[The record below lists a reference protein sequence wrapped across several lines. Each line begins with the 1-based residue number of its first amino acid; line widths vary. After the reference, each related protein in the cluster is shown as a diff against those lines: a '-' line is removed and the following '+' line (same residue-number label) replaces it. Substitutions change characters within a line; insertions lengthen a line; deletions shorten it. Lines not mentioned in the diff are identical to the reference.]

1 MHDRISSLRQQLVEA
16 KKRLEITFDEITA
29 PDHNASENDERLL
42 AEQEK
47 AVDRLIDLTEK
58 AVDIEER
65 ERKAAA
71 LLTAGPSP
79 AAHAASDIIVTKDPA
94 DRPFKNFGEQLQAIR
109 HAGTSGAALDPR
121 LAGIQAAS
129 GASEGVASDGGF
141 LVQQDF
147 SAEIFARA
155 SNTGSL
161 LSRVRRIP
169 ISANSNGIRIPR
181 VAESARTAGNRWGGV
196 QSDWVDEG
204 AAATATKPT
213 FERLNLEL
221 KKQVTLAYVTDELL
235 SDAVALEAI
244 YSQAFAEEITFGTEA
259 AIFSGDGVG
268 KPKGITESGAL
279 VVQAKESGQTA
290 ATVVLANV
298 VKMWSRCP
306 ASMRSDPNTVWLINQ
321 DVESQLYTMTLAN
334 QPMYWPAGSLSQGAP
349 VSRLMGQPVVP
360 IEHCETLGTQNDIV
374 LAALGQYVMID
385 KGAPESASSMHVKF
399 AEDEH
404 CFRMVYRCDGDSL
417 FSSAVTPAKGSSTV
431 SPFIS
436 LAVRS

>member
-1 MHDRISSLRQQLVEA
+1 MADRISNLRQQLVDA
-16 KKRLEITFDEITA
+16 KKVLERTFDEFTR
-29 PDHNASENDERLL
+29 PEHQASEGDEKTL
-42 AEQEK
+42 AEHE
-47 AVDRLIDLTEK
+47 AEVDRLIVLTEK
-58 AVDIEER
+58 AGELEER
-65 ERKAAA
+65 ERKAAT
-71 LLTAGPSP
+71 LMTAEPSP
-79 AAHAASDIIVTKDPA
+79 THGAPQVTVTKDVA
-94 DRPFKNFGEQLQAIR
+94 DHPFERFGEQLQAIR
-109 HAGTSGAALDPR
+109 QASMSGAVLDPR
-121 LAGIQAAS
+121 LAGVQAAS

-141 LVQQDF
+141 LVQRDF
-147 SAEIFARA
+147 SQEIFSRA
-155 SNTGSL
+155 YGGGEL

-181 VAESARTAGNRWGGV
+181 VAETARTAGNRWGGV
-196 QSDWVDEG
+196 QSYWVDEG
-204 AAATATKPT
+204 ATATATKPT
-213 FERLNLEL
+213 FDRLNLEL

-235 SDAVALEAI
+235 SDAVALESI
-244 YSQAFAEEITFGTEA
+244 YSQAFSEEITFGTEA

-268 KPKGITESGAL
+268 KPKGITQSGCL

-298 VKMWSRCP
+298 VKMWSRMP
-306 ASMRSDPNTVWLINQ
+306 ASMRSGSVWLINQ

-334 QPMYWPAGSLSQGAP
+334 QPMYYPAGTITQAP
-349 VSRLMGQPVVP
+349 LARLMGQPVIP

-399 AEDEH
+399 VEDEH

-431 SPFIS
+431 SPFVS